1 MNNETGYA
9 MTAANLAHGRSLFV
23 PLAGALAASG
33 FLLLA
38 PAVVCAEDAPNFLE
52 APFHLA
58 LGGYIVNTDTEVRLD
73 GDAST
78 GTSVNLEE
86 TFGGGDVNRFRIDGH
101 WRFAD
106 RHKARFMVFN
116 SSRSESATLNE
127 DIDFGGETFPVSAR
141 VDTEF
146 QFDIY
151 ELAYEYAFLRRDTY
165 EVAGSFGV
173 HYTTLSLELK
183 AKASTSGGTIDA
195 DLKEDASVDLPL
207 PVFGLRGTWG
217 LPHNFWIDAG
227 AQYFALSI
235 DEYDGSVQDYRV
247 GLTWQ
252 PKKWLGIGLGY
263 NVFRVDVDVDRKNF
277 KGSLDWQ
284 YDGPILSYSAMF

>member
-1 MNNETGYA
+1 MNNEMGYA

-38 PAVVCAEDAPNFLE
+38 PAVALAEDAPNFLDDR
-52 APFHLA
+52 FHLM
-58 LGGYIVNTDTEVRLD
+58 LGSYIVNTDTEMQLD
-73 GDAST
+73 GDAGT
-78 GTSVNLEE
+78 GTTVNWEE
-86 TFGGGDVNRFRIDGH
+86 TFGGGDVTRFRIDGQ

-127 DIDFGGETFPVSAR
+127 DIDFGGETYPVNAR
-141 VDTEF
+141 VDAEF

-151 ELAYEYAFLRRDTY
+151 ELAYEYAFLRRETY

-173 HYTTLSLELK
+173 HYTTLTAELK
-183 AKASTSGGTIDA
+183 AKASTSNGTISA
-195 DLKEDASVDLPL
+195 DLKEEGSVDLPL

-217 LPHNFWIDAG
+217 LPHNFWLDAG

-263 NVFRVDVDVDRKNF
+263 NVFRVDVDVDRNNF

>member
-1 MNNETGYA
+1 MNNEMGYA

-38 PAVVCAEDAPNFLE
+38 PAVALAEDAPNFLDDR
-52 APFHLA
+52 FHLM
-58 LGGYIVNTDTEVRLD
+58 LGSYIVNTDTEMQLD
-73 GDAST
+73 GNAGT
-78 GTSVNLEE
+78 GTVVNWEE
-86 TFGGGDVNRFRIDGH
+86 TFGGGDTTRFRIDGQ

-127 DIDFGGETFPVSAR
+127 DIDFGGETFPVSAK
-141 VDTEF
+141 VDAEF

-151 ELAYEYAFLRRDTY
+151 ELAYEYAFLRRDSY
-165 EVAGSFGV
+165 EVAASFGV
-173 HYTTLSLELK
+173 HYTTLSAELK
-183 AKASTSGGTIDA
+183 AKASSSNGTISVDR
-195 DLKEDASVDLPL
+195 KEDASVDLPL

-217 LPHNFWIDAG
+217 LPHNFWLDAG

-247 GLTWQ
+247 GLIWQ

-263 NVFRVDVDVDRKNF
+263 NVFRVDVDVDRNNF

>member
-1 MNNETGYA
+1 MNNEMGNT
-9 MTAANLAHGRSLFV
+9 MTAANLAHCRSLFL
-23 PLAGALAASG
+23 PLAGALVGSV
-33 FLLLA
+33 LILA
-38 PAVVCAEDAPNFLE
+38 PAIARAEDAPDFLNDR
-52 APFHLA
+52 FHVG
-58 LGGYIVNTDTEVRLD
+58 LGSYIVNTDTELQLD
-73 GDAST
+73 GAAGA
-78 GTSVNLEE
+78 GTPVNWEE
-86 TFGGGDVNRFRIDGH
+86 TFGGGDTTRFRIDGQ

-127 DIDFGGETFPVSAR
+127 DIDFGGETYPVNAR
-141 VDTEF
+141 VDAEF

-165 EVAGSFGV
+165 EVAASFGV
-173 HYTTLSLELK
+173 HYTTLTAELK
-183 AKASTSGGTIDA
+183 AKASTSSGTISA
-195 DLKEDASVDLPL
+195 DLKEEGSVDLPL

-217 LPHNFWIDAG
+217 LPHNFWLDAG

-247 GLTWQ
+247 GLIWQ